1 MNLSILPRE
10 SWMLWSFNVNKRKSN
25 MSDILE
31 DQKIHYIVKDYRRM
45 FNNFW
50 ALAESNQI
58 LRDTIK
64 EKDKEILLLRARVNE
79 LKKEKPKEEI
89 LPKGKLKG
97 ILNDIEAIT
106 NSMQNRLQQIVNQA
120 ARISNSVEEFRELIN
135 V

>member
-1 MNLSILPRE
+1 
-10 SWMLWSFNVNKRKSN
+10 MLWSFNVNNKRRS

-89 LPKGKLKG
+89 FPKGKLKG
-97 ILNDIEAIT
+97 ILNDIESIT
-106 NSMQNRLQQIVNQA
+106 NSMQNRLQQTVNQA

>member
-1 MNLSILPRE
+1 MN
-10 SWMLWSFNVNKRKSN
+10 
-25 MSDILE
+25 DILE

-58 LRDTIK
+58 LRETIM
-64 EKDKEILLLRARVNE
+64 EKDKEILLLRARVNK
-79 LKKEKPKEEI
+79 LKKEKPKEEQ

-97 ILNDIEAIT
+97 ILNNIEFIT
-106 NSMQNRLQQIVNQA
+106 SSMQSRLQQTVSQA

>member
-1 MNLSILPRE
+1 
-10 SWMLWSFNVNKRKSN
+10 
-25 MSDILE
+25 MSDLLE

-50 ALAESNQI
+50 ALAESNQVF
-58 LRDTIK
+58 RETIM

-79 LKKEKPKEEI
+79 LKKEKPKEEQ

-97 ILNDIEAIT
+97 ILNDVESIT
-106 NSMQNRLQQIVNQA
+106 NSMQAKLQQAVSQA
-120 ARISNSVEEFRELIN
+120 ARISNNVEEFRELIN

>member
-1 MNLSILPRE
+1 
-10 SWMLWSFNVNKRKSN
+10 
-25 MSDILE
+25 
-31 DQKIHYIVKDYRRM
+31 M

-58 LRDTIK
+58 LRETIM
-64 EKDKEILLLRARVNE
+64 EKDKEILLLRARVNK
-79 LKKEKPKEEI
+79 LKKEKPKEEQ

-97 ILNDIEAIT
+97 ILNNIEFIT
-106 NSMQNRLQQIVNQA
+106 SSMQSRLQQTVSQA